1 MTNDVTYSWTT
12 HETTRKAHLIEE
24 VACDRV
30 VACEGDVRSRPVSLC
45 GNIVADHAER
55 REFRGFG
62 NYRDLT
68 WCQMCRAV
76 YQKRQPDTVAA
87 GQEVDD

>member
-1 MTNDVTYSWTT
+1 MADDVTYSWTT

-24 VACDRV
+24 VTCDRA
-30 VACEGDVRSRPVSLC
+30 VAHEGGVQTRSVSLC
-45 GNIVADHAER
+45 GNIAADRAER

-68 WCQMCRAV
+68 WCQMCRQV
-76 YQKRQPDTVAA
+76 YQKRQADTEMFA
-87 GQEVDD
+87 DD